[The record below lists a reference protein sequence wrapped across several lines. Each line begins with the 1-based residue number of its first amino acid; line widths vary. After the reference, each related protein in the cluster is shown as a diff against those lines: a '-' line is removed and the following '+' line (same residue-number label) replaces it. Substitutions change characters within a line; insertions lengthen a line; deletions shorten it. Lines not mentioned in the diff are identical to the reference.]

1 MKRGW
6 VFASLLGF
14 CCLVPSEETCF
25 LQGEEPRS
33 AALRELKLPVKL
45 KTRGKP
51 RRAKWEQVDKVL
63 TELRKNLQG
72 TTCEFKFEEIFKT
85 DKEKLYL
92 PVTNNLVRTVS
103 EAALAGVP
111 IFNQSGERMG
121 EYEGRVTYNRSGGL
135 YVKKSYTL
143 YYFQFRDTEGKLQST
158 GNRLLLDDY
167 LVRWSDIKNRVA
179 VNFFE

>member
-1 MKRGW
+1 MKHSW
-6 VFASLLGF
+6 VFASLL
-14 CCLVPSEETCF
+14 LVLSEGTYF
-25 LQGEEPRS
+25 LHGEEPCS

-51 RRAKWEQVDKVL
+51 RRARWEQVDKML

-72 TTCEFKFEEIFKT
+72 ATCEFKFEEIFKT

-103 EAALAGVP
+103 EAALEGVP
-111 IFNQSGERMG
+111 IFNQSGERIG
-121 EYEGRVTYNRSGGL
+121 EYIGRVTYNRSGGL
-135 YVKKSYTL
+135 YVTKSYTL
-143 YYFQFRDTEGKLQST
+143 YYFQFRDTQGKIQST